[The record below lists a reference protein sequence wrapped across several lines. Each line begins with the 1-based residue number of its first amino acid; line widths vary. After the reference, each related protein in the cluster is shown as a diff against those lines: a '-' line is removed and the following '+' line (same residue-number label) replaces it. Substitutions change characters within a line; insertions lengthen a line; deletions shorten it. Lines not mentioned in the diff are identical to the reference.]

1 MSIHCSANNV
11 LRDTLF
17 CGDVNS
23 SDSVKQTHYV
33 VCEDLLLT
41 VNYENITAKI
51 TIIVLDI

>member
-51 TIIVLDI
+51 TLIVLDI